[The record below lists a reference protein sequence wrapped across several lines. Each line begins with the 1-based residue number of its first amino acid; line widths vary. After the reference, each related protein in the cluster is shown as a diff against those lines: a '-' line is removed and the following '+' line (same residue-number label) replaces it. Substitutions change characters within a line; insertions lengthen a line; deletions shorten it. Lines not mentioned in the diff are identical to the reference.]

1 MDLKRFKIF
10 VASLI
15 FSSTNVFLQ
24 MKINAYYIKIHK
36 NCQENLL
43 FDPILDHMLFLKGL
57 KESRIQ
63 VGVTILDCRFE
74 IVDLKI

>member
-1 MDLKRFKIF
+1 
-10 VASLI
+10 
-15 FSSTNVFLQ
+15 